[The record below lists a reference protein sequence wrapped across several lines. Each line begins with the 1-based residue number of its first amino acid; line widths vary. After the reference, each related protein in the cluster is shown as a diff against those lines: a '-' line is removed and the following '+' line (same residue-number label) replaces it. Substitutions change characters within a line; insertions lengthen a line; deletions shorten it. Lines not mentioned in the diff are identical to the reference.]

1 MENIT
6 PATNP
11 LLDFAQPL
19 RFSAIL
25 PEHIAPALDQVLA
38 QNRGELEGLVTTA
51 RPYTWD
57 NFAQPIEDMRERLS
71 RLWSPVSHLHAVM
84 DSAPLREAYNAGLPK
99 ITDYFT
105 ELAQDERLYAGYK
118 SIAGSTEFAHLTQA
132 QKKIIDNSLRD
143 FRLAGAELPPP
154 KKARF
159 KELQKELAALT
170 SKFSENVLDATQAW
184 DLCITNEMDLTGL
197 PESARAMAQQSAQEK
212 NLKGWRF
219 TLEAPSYIAF
229 MTYADRRDLRQQMY
243 QAFVTRASDQ
253 GPHAGK
259 WDNSELI
266 VRLLKLRR
274 EVAQLIG
281 FNNYAEYAL
290 QTRMAKTVPEVMDFL
305 RDLARRAKPAA
316 QKDLDEL
323 KRFARENH
331 GVPQLE
337 AWDIA
342 YYSEKLQQVR
352 YQISQEDLRPYF
364 PQTQVVPGMFEV
376 VKRLYG
382 LEIVEVKNIE
392 TWHADVRFYEIRDRD
407 GEVRGRFYMDLY
419 ARANKRGGAWMD
431 ECINRKRTPRGVQ
444 VPVAYLVCNF
454 SGPVGDRPALFT
466 HDEVT
471 TLFHEFGHGLH
482 HMLTKVDY
490 VGVAGIN
497 GVAWDAVE
505 LPSQFMENWCWE
517 REALN
522 LIARHYQSGQP
533 IPDDLYEKMIAA
545 KNFQSGM
552 QFVRQLEFSL
562 FDMRLHSDYDPQT
575 DKSVQQLLDEVRA
588 EVAVIIPPA
597 FNRFQHGFTHIF
609 AGGYAAGYYSYKW
622 AEVLSADAFS
632 KFEEKGVFDRATGL
646 EFMQNILEQGGSH
659 EPMELFKRFRG
670 RTPKIDALL
679 RHSGLTA

>member
-6 PATNP
+6 HANNP
-11 LLDFAQPL
+11 LLNFTQLP
-19 RFSAIL
+19 RFGAIL
-25 PEHIAPALDQVLA
+25 PEHVVAALDRLLAENRQELTQVLA
-38 QNRGELEGLVTTA
+38 AGGS
-51 RPYTWD
+51 YSWD

-99 ITDYFT
+99 LTDYFT

-118 SIAGSTEFAHLTQA
+118 SIATSAEFARLTQP
-132 QKKIIDNSLRD
+132 QKKIIENTLRD
-143 FRLAGAELPPP
+143 FRLAGAELSPP

-159 KELQKELAALT
+159 KEVQKELAALT

-184 DLCITNEMDLTGL
+184 DLHITNEADLAGL
-197 PESARAMAQQSAQEK
+197 PESARAMAQQAAQEK
-212 NLKGWRF
+212 NMPGWRF

-229 MTYADRRDLRQQMY
+229 MTYADRRDLRRQMY
-243 QAFVTRASDQ
+243 EAFVTRASDQ

-259 WDNSELI
+259 WDNSELM
-266 VRLLKLRR
+266 VKLLKLRK
-274 EVAQLIG
+274 EAAQLVG

-331 GVPQLE
+331 GVQQLE

-342 YYSEKLQQVR
+342 YYSEKLQQAR

-382 LEIVEVKNIE
+382 LEVVEVKNPEI
-392 TWHADVRFYEIRDRD
+392 WHADVRFYEIRDRG

-419 ARANKRGGAWMD
+419 ARAHKRGGAWMD

-471 TLFHEFGHGLH
+471 TLF
-482 HMLTKVDY
+482 
-490 VGVAGIN
+490 
-497 GVAWDAVE
+497 
-505 LPSQFMENWCWE
+505 
-517 REALN
+517 
-522 LIARHYQSGQP
+522 
-533 IPDDLYEKMIAA
+533 
-545 KNFQSGM
+545 
-552 QFVRQLEFSL
+552 
-562 FDMRLHSDYDPQT
+562 
-575 DKSVQQLLDEVRA
+575 
-588 EVAVIIPPA
+588 
-597 FNRFQHGFTHIF
+597 
-609 AGGYAAGYYSYKW
+609 
-622 AEVLSADAFS
+622 
-632 KFEEKGVFDRATGL
+632 
-646 EFMQNILEQGGSH
+646 
-659 EPMELFKRFRG
+659 
-670 RTPKIDALL
+670 
-679 RHSGLTA
+679 